1 DISHIGRVH
10 FVGRDHRHSDTGL
23 HMVVLEVQGVVG
35 YTPQTARRL
44 PTLNPPFRPF
54 ELIAMEDEMKYISI
68 TQVIDQLDVYV
79 DTTFESDSDL
89 SAEYEGR
96 GQYFLRRV
104 MRTKTGV
111 VEVWPYCKSSPIRA
125 ELEIAAHGRDLLEN
139 IFCSDIQV
147 ISLPYQLFI
156 DGFGLYRNMYRSL
169 MGFYMIPALSAVE
182 RSKRNNIF
190 TLTFG
195 PHGTNFPDTIAA
207 LSYGLS
213 TLDCK
218 GIMVDIGEE
227 KVRVAASCIAFLG
240 DMPQQT
246 SNAGIKGPTAR
257 RSCRSCFIDDK
268 NRPNLDYD
276 LRNNG
281 RFHHHMQHL
290 RSKLDDLPNPTRR
303 DQMCQEQGMTA
314 QAVSLFQIC
323 PSLNLIS
330 YFPSDPCHSE
340 FAGISEISH
349 SLLVCSVLS
358 PHGQQE
364 YFRMLQTFPFPR
376 GWNRLQSPI
385 THLKKYQLQE
395 HARASIIIP
404 LVLRCG
410 LREEWLSLAIKQTI
424 PTAFSA
430 GNQSPVD
437 LIIQV
442 YAAIARS
449 NSLLVSQSPR
459 ENDPEVARQIIL
471 GARQQL
477 QFLIEAAARA
487 AATFG
492 PSRAGSVVS
501 RQPSPAPTMGTV
513 ATHTGDYTKK
523 QSLYGI

>member
-10 FVGRDHRHSDTGL
+10 FVGRDHQHSATGP
-23 HMVVLEVQGVVG
+23 HMVVLEVQGAVR
-35 YTPQTARRL
+35 YTPQIAQRL
-44 PTLNPPFRPF
+44 PFLNPPFRSF

-68 TQVIDQLDVYV
+68 TQILDRLDVHV
-79 DTTFESDSDL
+79 DTTFESDSYL
-89 SAEYEGR
+89 SAEYEGKD
-96 GQYFLRRV
+96 QYFLRRV

-111 VEVWPYCKSSPIRA
+111 EVWPYCKSSPFRA
-125 ELEIAAHGRDLLEN
+125 ELEIAGTWTRYFGKYLL
-139 IFCSDIQV
+139 QV

-169 MGFYMIPALSAVE
+169 MGFSMIPALRAVE

-195 PHGTNFPDTIAA
+195 PHGTNFPNAIAA

-213 TLDCK
+213 ILDCK
-218 GIMVDIGEE
+218 GVMVDIGEE
-227 KVRVAASCIAFLG
+227 KVRVVASCIAFLG
-240 DMPQQT
+240 DMPQQS

-257 RSCRSCFIDDK
+257 RACRSCFIDDK
-268 NRPNLDYD
+268 DRPNLDYD

-290 RSKLDDLPNPTRR
+290 RSKLDDVPNPTRR
-303 DQMCQEQGMTA
+303 DQMCQEQGITA

-330 YFPSDPCHSE
+330 FFPSDPRHSE

-358 PHGQQE
+358 LHGQQE

-430 GNQSPVD
+430 QNQSPID

-442 YAAIARS
+442 YAPISRS
-449 NSLLVSQSPR
+449 NSLLVFQSPR

-471 GARQQL
+471 GAR
-477 QFLIEAAARA
+477 R
-487 AATFG
+487 
-492 PSRAGSVVS
+492 
-501 RQPSPAPTMGTV
+501 
-513 ATHTGDYTKK
+513 
-523 QSLYGI
+523 

>member
-1 DISHIGRVH
+1 
-10 FVGRDHRHSDTGL
+10 
-23 HMVVLEVQGVVG
+23 MVVLEVQGVVG

-79 DTTFESDSDL
+79 DTTFESDFDL
-89 SAEYEGR
+89 SVEYEGR

-125 ELEIAAHGRDLLEN
+125 ELEISAHGRDLLEN

-147 ISLPYQLFI
+147 ISLPYQLFV
-156 DGFGLYRNMYRSL
+156 DGFGLYRNMYRSS
-169 MGFYMIPALSAVE
+169 MSFYMIPALSAVE

-195 PHGTNFPDTIAA
+195 PHGTNVPDTITA
-207 LSYGLS
+207 LSHGLP

-218 GIMVDIGEE
+218 GVMVDIGEE
-227 KVRVAASCIAFLG
+227 KLRVVASCIAFLG
-240 DMPQQT
+240 DMPQQN
-246 SNAGIKGPTAR
+246 SNAGIKGPTTR

-281 RFHHHMQHL
+281 RFHHHMQHFQ
-290 RSKLDDLPNPTRR
+290 SKLDDLPNPARR
-303 DQMCQEQGMTA
+303 DQMCQEQGITA
-314 QAVSLFQIC
+314 QA
-323 PSLNLIS
+323 
-330 YFPSDPCHSE
+330 
-340 FAGISEISH
+340 
-349 SLLVCSVLS
+349 
-358 PHGQQE
+358 QE

-385 THLKKYQLQE
+385 THLKKDQLQE

-410 LREEWLSLAIKQTI
+410 LREEWLSPAIKQTI

-430 GNQSPVD
+430 QNQSPID

-442 YAAIARS
+442 HAAIARS
-449 NSLLVSQSPR
+449 NNLLVSQSPR

-471 GARQQL
+471 GARRQL

-513 ATHTGDYTKK
+513 VRIPAIIQKK